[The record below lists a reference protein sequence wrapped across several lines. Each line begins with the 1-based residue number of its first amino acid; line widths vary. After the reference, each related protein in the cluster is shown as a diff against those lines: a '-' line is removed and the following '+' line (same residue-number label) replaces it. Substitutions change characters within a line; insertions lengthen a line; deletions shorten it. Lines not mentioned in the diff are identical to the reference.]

1 MWILPIAGLRM
12 GIRDRDRDLID
23 VSLVL
28 MLVTLITN
36 KPYLGWAQN
45 TWDPIV
51 FGTLLIGVAIAA
63 RRWLERGPSRERR
76 GFTAQRILDK
86 DRTRRSMLS
95 MASAALPAPGGA
107 ATHAEPAPPEFGGG
121 RSGGAGGGDT
131 Y

>member
-1 MWILPIAGLRM
+1 M

-36 KPYLGWAQN
+36 KPYLGWARN

-63 RRWLERGPSRERR
+63 RRWLERGPNRQRR
-76 GFTAQRILDK
+76 GFTARRILDR
-86 DRTRRSMLS
+86 DRTARSMLS
-95 MASAALPAPGGA
+95 MASATLPPQTA
-107 ATHAEPAPPEFGGG
+107 AHAEPAPPEFGGG
-121 RSGGAGGGDT
+121 RSGGAGGGGA